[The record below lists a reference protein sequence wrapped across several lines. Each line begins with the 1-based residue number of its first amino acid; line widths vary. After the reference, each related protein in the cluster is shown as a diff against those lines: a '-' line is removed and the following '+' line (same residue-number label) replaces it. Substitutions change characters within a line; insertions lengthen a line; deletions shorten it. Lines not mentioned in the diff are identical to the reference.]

1 MHPILLILFL
11 LESIIFAVTGY
22 LVGRKH
28 TPFPDFRIGLHM
40 EDAMNNRDAWESANR
55 LCGLLCV
62 VSAAVFLSTG
72 LLLYFLKRGTG
83 TAVLS
88 LLGLSAVCIPISVLC
103 HCPGI
108 LPVSDSVNAF
118 LSSAHIPS
126 AN

>member
-1 MHPILLILFL
+1 MGGVRMHPILLILFL

-22 LVGRKH
+22 IAGRKH

-40 EDAMNNRDAWESANR
+40 EDAMKSRDAWESANR

-103 HCPGI
+103 
-108 LPVSDSVNAF
+108 
-118 LSSAHIPS
+118 PS
-126 AN
+126 AYAKRKFH